1 MNERFN
7 IIGQKKFLKEE
18 KSRPKCFYV
27 TLQCWNVV
35 NCGFLVIPTEQR
47 NEEILFFGGEKY
59 LFFQNKW
66 RFYRHVVIKFEICIW
81 WIRWAPIDRIDN
93 HKCKV
98 SCVLVFMGDTLC
110 KLLSFV
116 QIKKREKH
124 LWVRV
129 TLSKSSTPPWLL
141 VTFFNC
147 TNGTKL
153 RKAFHVIH

>member
-1 MNERFN
+1 M
-7 IIGQKKFLKEE
+7 FLCYFTMLKCCELRIPRDTYWTEE
-18 KSRPKCFYV
+18 WGNTVF
-27 TLQCWNVV
+27 W
-35 NCGFLVIPTEQR
+35 
-47 NEEILFFGGEKY
+47 GEKY

-98 SCVLVFMGDTLC
+98 SCVLVFMGNTLC
-110 KLLSFV
+110 NLLSFV

-129 TLSKSSTPPWLL
+129 TLSKSSTLPWLL